1 MAGLYV
7 YGIVDRTAVALPIDR
22 GAGGRP
28 IVALPYRDIAAV
40 TCSIEAGRAPS
51 ASPAAVRHHEE
62 IVEALMVGSTV
73 LPVRFGT
80 VVPDEVRV
88 SELLAT
94 SYPAFVEMLR
104 RVRGRVELGLRVMW
118 TRDSAGSA
126 RAVDGEAGS
135 LLASSGTAYVLARVE
150 EEREACAA
158 RSEAEDSAREIH
170 RPLAAIACES
180 TWETLPTPRTLL
192 AAAYLVDRGQIERM
206 RREVGAVARSFTS
219 LRFLLT
225 GPWPPYNFC
234 AGASSG
240 EMPSQGG

>member
-7 YGIVDRTAVALPIDR
+7 YGITDRTDVALPIDR

-40 TCSIEAGRAPS
+40 TCSIEVGRAPS

-88 SELLAT
+88 RELLSAN
-94 SYPAFVEMLR
+94 YPAFIEVLR
-104 RVRGRVELGLRVMW
+104 RVRGRVELGLRVIW

-126 RAVDGEAGS
+126 RAADGEAGS

-158 RSEAEDSAREIH
+158 RAELEDLAREIH

-192 AAAYLVDRGQIERM
+192 AAAYLIDRGRIERM
-206 RREVGAVARSFTS
+206 RREVGSVSRRFTTV
-219 LRFLLT
+219 RFLLT
-225 GPWPPYNFC
+225 GPWPPYHFC
-234 AGASSG
+234 AAASNG
-240 EMPSQGG
+240 EMLSPGG

>member
-7 YGIVDRTAVALPIDR
+7 YGIVDRTDVALPMD
-22 GAGGRP
+22 GTGGCP

-62 IVEALMVGSTV
+62 VVEALMVGSTV

-88 SELLAT
+88 RELLSAN
-94 SYPAFVEMLR
+94 YPAFVEVLR
-104 RVRGRVELGLRVMW
+104 RVRGRVELGLRVLQPGDAGGS
-118 TRDSAGSA
+118 TSAGTNS
-126 RAVDGEAGS
+126 EAGS
-135 LLASSGTAYVLARVE
+135 SLASGTAYVLARLE
-150 EEREACAA
+150 EERRAHAT
-158 RSEAEDSAREIH
+158 RSRAEDVAREIH

-180 TWETLPTPRTLL
+180 ARETLPTPRTLL

-206 RREVGAVARSFTS
+206 RRAVGAVARSFTT

-225 GPWPPYNFC
+225 GPWPPYHFC
-234 AGASSG
+234 AGASNG